1 MWADLRVSIVKWI
14 NIQKLVKENYFS
26 FWIWRE
32 QWEVWKGCTLLQQGE
47 LFEIAAQLWKKAAT
61 CLSHFN
67 AILRVWNYTISGRC
81 IVYRTIKKNCHQ
93 ETAAMLCR
101 SVSFTPCSDT
111 KPQCIEG
118 ALIPN
123 REVRKIYLS
132 CRFSLCIRLLQ
143 SSLKRTKTVMVETDK
158 RHKTEMTQL
167 RDPRRLSWLH
177 GWASLQ
183 CTLSLCR
190 EYFFSLLRGQR
201 LCSPQGAVSCWP

>member
-1 MWADLRVSIVKWI
+1 M
-14 NIQKLVKENYFS
+14 KLQPSSGK
-26 FWIWRE
+26 R
-32 QWEVWKGCTLLQQGE
+32 LQHAFLILMPYSEYGIA
-47 LFEIAAQLWKKAAT
+47 LFL
-61 CLSHFN
+61 
-67 AILRVWNYTISGRC
+67 GRC

-167 RDPRRLSWLH
+167 RDPGRLS
-177 GWASLQ
+177 
-183 CTLSLCR
+183 
-190 EYFFSLLRGQR
+190 
-201 LCSPQGAVSCWP
+201 